1 MNNLWNSG
9 TKKAFYG
16 YVGQLVISLVGGVI
30 VSLSTLSSLAQS
42 INSGKPS
49 LPIGVIL
56 VTLVTLGAYV
66 YYFIGLNEM
75 KKAAANT
82 NLQEGTSRLYIGA
95 LLGIIATALGFIP
108 MIGIVGSLVGLAGFI
123 VTWLGYSSIKANA
136 TNAKA
141 QFGGAKL
148 SSSALFSVIGI
159 VVGLIPVIGWI
170 AALVLEILALVFAI
184 QGWKAL
190 AESELA

>member
-1 MNNLWNSG
+1 MRSLHYIGAAKIAIKFRLTKFLKNNTFYSVNS
-9 TKKAFYG
+9 Y
-16 YVGQLVISLVGGVI
+16 IGGVI

-95 LLGIIATALGFIP
+95 
-108 MIGIVGSLVGLAGFI
+108 LAGFI

>member
-1 MNNLWNSG
+1 MRSLHYIGAAKIAIKFRLTKFLKNNTFYSVNS
-9 TKKAFYG
+9 Y
-16 YVGQLVISLVGGVI
+16 IGGVI

-56 VTLVTLGAYV
+56 VTLVTL
-66 YYFIGLNEM
+66 
-75 KKAAANT
+75 
-82 NLQEGTSRLYIGA
+82 GA

>member
-66 YYFIGLNEM
+66 YYFMGLNEM

-82 NLQEGTSRLYIGA
+82 NLQEGASRLYIGA
-95 LLGIIATALGFIP
+95 LLGIIATVLGFIP

-141 QFGGAKL
+141 QIGGAKL

>member
-66 YYFIGLNEM
+66 Y
-75 KKAAANT
+75 
-82 NLQEGTSRLYIGA
+82 
-95 LLGIIATALGFIP
+95 
-108 MIGIVGSLVGLAGFI
+108 
-123 VTWLGYSSIKANA
+123 
-136 TNAKA
+136 
-141 QFGGAKL
+141 
-148 SSSALFSVIGI
+148 
-159 VVGLIPVIGWI
+159 
-170 AALVLEILALVFAI
+170 
-184 QGWKAL
+184 
-190 AESELA
+190 